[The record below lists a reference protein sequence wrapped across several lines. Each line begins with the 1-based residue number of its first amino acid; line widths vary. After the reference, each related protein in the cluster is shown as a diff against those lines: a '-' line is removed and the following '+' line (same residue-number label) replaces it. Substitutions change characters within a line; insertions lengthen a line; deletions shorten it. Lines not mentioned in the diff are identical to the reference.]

1 MSGGPTDRPLV
12 LVAERTLLLDHV
24 EAGRLQ
30 GQAERRQRE
39 VVAVLVGKVPERTIR
54 QDPVEVRHLD
64 EKWSIGHRLA
74 KSGQKSHR
82 IIDVLKHVP
91 QNHESCIWQE
101 TRVVGGSISEAE
113 VAVVCRT
120 ATRVD
125 ADA

>member
-1 MSGGPTDRPLV
+1 M
-12 LVAERTLLLDHV
+12 
-24 EAGRLQ
+24 
-30 GQAERRQRE
+30 
-39 VVAVLVGKVPERTIR
+39 LVGKVPERTIR
-54 QDPVEVRHLD
+54 QVAHRHLD

-120 ATRVD
+120 ATRI
-125 ADA
+125 AGS